1 MSEAR
6 TTVVAEI
13 LGFSDDGYIR
23 MTLQRLSELYFA
35 QRTSITDDDLRNELR
50 DQDVPAYQAG
60 FCDWISVGAATH
72 VCIGW
77 AWFTVGRDAAVLLAP
92 GGISTNVML
101 TSQDGR
107 DLGMAKTNEL
117 ISAWLSSQPWQND
130 VRPGGSKVQDKPDAN
145 SEPLRRLH

>member
-1 MSEAR
+1 VSEAR
-6 TTVVAEI
+6 TSVVAEV

-23 MTLQRLSELYFA
+23 MTLLKLSELYFA

-77 AWFTVGRDAAVLLAP
+77 AWFTICREGAVLLAP

-101 TSQDGR
+101 TAPDGR

-117 ISAWLSSQPWQND
+117 ISAWLSSQSWQNE
-130 VRPGGSKVQDKPDAN
+130 VRPAGSKVQDKA
-145 SEPLRRLH
+145 ETAGELRRLLH